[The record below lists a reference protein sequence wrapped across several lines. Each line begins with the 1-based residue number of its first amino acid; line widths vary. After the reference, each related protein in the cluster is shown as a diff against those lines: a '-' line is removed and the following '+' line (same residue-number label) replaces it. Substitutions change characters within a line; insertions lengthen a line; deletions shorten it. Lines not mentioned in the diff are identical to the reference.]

1 MQELP
6 DGVALSREAVHSF
19 LTSIAELAEVTNEKV
34 ESMKAVL
41 RARGIQWDFR

>member
-6 DGVALSREAVHSF
+6 DGAALSREAVHSF
-19 LTSIAELAEVTNEKV
+19 LTSIAELAEATNEKV

-41 RARGIQWDFR
+41 RARGIQ

>member
-6 DGVALSREAVHSF
+6 DGAALSREAVHSF

-41 RARGIQWDFR
+41 RARGIQ

>member
-6 DGVALSREAVHSF
+6 DGDALSREAVHSF
-19 LTSIAELAEVTNEKV
+19 LTTIAELAESTNEKV

-41 RARGIQWDFR
+41 RARGIQ